1 MSEKKT
7 VSVKVLNMAGE
18 EVGKLSLNGA
28 VFAVEP
34 HKQAMFNAVQVEQAN
49 QRQATAKTKVRHEVS
64 GGGKKPWRQKGTGRA
79 RAGSSR
85 SPIWVGG
92 GTVFGPVGN
101 QNFTLSQNRKE
112 HQLALRSALSLKTPK
127 DLVVVNEIK
136 FEGKK
141 TKEFVKMLAA
151 LKSEVKT
158 LVVVSEIDENLFASV
173 RNVSY
178 AKVVTADNV
187 SVFDLLNAEKLV
199 MSEAAVK
206 EVEEA
211 LKEWQPKRKL
221 KLQKVASKNQQKETS
236 L

>member
-101 QNFTLSQNRKE
+101 QNFNLSQNRKE

-141 TKEFVKMLAA
+141 TKEFVKLLAA

-173 RNVSY
+173 RNVNY
-178 AKVVTADNV
+178 AKVVTTDNV
-187 SVFDLLNAEKLV
+187 SVFDVLNAEKLV

-211 LKEWQPKRKL
+211 LK
-221 KLQKVASKNQQKETS
+221 
-236 L
+236 

>member
-1 MSEKKT
+1 MAEKKS

-18 EVGKLSLNGA
+18 EVKKLSLAGS

-49 QRQATAKTKVRHEVS
+49 SRQATAKTKVRHEVS

-85 SPIWVGG
+85 SPVWVGG

-101 QNFTLSQNRKE
+101 QNFTLSQNKKE

-127 DLVVVNEIK
+127 DLVVVDEIK
-136 FEGKK
+136 FAEKK
-141 TKEFVKMLAA
+141 TKAFVEMLRA

-158 LVVVSEIDENLFASV
+158 LVVVNEIDENLYASV
-173 RNVSY
+173 RNVAY
-178 AKVVTADNV
+178 AKVVTTDNV
-187 SVFDLLNAEKLV
+187 SVYDLLNADKLV

-206 EVEEA
+206 TVEEA
-211 LKEWQPKRKL
+211 LK
-221 KLQKVASKNQQKETS
+221 
-236 L
+236 

>member
-1 MSEKKT
+1 MAEKKS

-18 EVGKLSLNGA
+18 QVKDLKLAGS

-49 QRQATAKTKVRHEVS
+49 SRQATAKTKVRHEVS

-101 QNFTLSQNRKE
+101 QNFTISQNKKE
-112 HQLALRSALSLKTPK
+112 HQLAVKSALSLKTPK
-127 DLVVVNEIK
+127 DLVVIDEIK
-136 FEGKK
+136 FAGKK
-141 TKEFVKMLAA
+141 TKEFVKMLKAI
-151 LKSEVKT
+151 KCEVKT
-158 LVVVSEIDENLFASV
+158 LVVVNEIDENLFASV
-173 RNVSY
+173 RNVAY
-178 AKVVTADNV
+178 AKVVTTDNV
-187 SVFDLLNAEKLV
+187 SVYDLLNADKLV

-211 LKEWQPKRKL
+211 LK
-221 KLQKVASKNQQKETS
+221 
-236 L
+236 

>member
-211 LKEWQPKRKL
+211 LK
-221 KLQKVASKNQQKETS
+221 
-236 L
+236 

>member
-1 MSEKKT
+1 MAEKKS

-18 EVGKLSLNGA
+18 EVKKINLAGS
-28 VFAVEP
+28 VFAIEP

-49 QRQATAKTKVRHEVS
+49 SRQATAKTKVRHEVS

-85 SPIWVGG
+85 SPVWVGG

-112 HQLALRSALSLKTPK
+112 HQLAVRSALSLKTPN
-127 DLVVVNEIK
+127 DLVVIDEIK
-136 FEGKK
+136 FAEKK
-141 TKEFVKMLAA
+141 TKAFVKMLEAI
-151 LKSEVKT
+151 KCDVKT

-178 AKVVTADNV
+178 AKVVTTDNV
-187 SVFDLLNAEKLV
+187 SVYDLLNAEKLV
-199 MSEAAVK
+199 MSEAAIK
-206 EVEEA
+206 TVEEA
-211 LKEWQPKRKL
+211 LK
-221 KLQKVASKNQQKETS
+221 
-236 L
+236 